1 MTKQKTQL
9 NVCGMIHIAVIVFFM
24 FIFKCFPPFAK
35 ITPNGMEI
43 LGIFLGAVYGWCF
56 YSLLWTSLMGI
67 LAFGFTKTFTMAQA
81 FGLGFGDEFV
91 IMVAGL
97 LFIAAYINQ
106 SGSSMIIIS
115 WLAKRK
121 TAEGRPWVFVALFLL
136 GTLLI
141 SILTDVVL
149 AAILMLPLYRA
160 FAENV
165 GIKPYD
171 PLNSVF
177 LTGILCASS
186 LGDIAM
192 PFKFM
197 PIIFWKTF
205 TSLTG
210 IPVDFS
216 KHVFI
221 VFPAVVAVLLVYV
234 LACKFIVR
242 PDVSVLKNISK
253 LECFNVQASKVQK
266 INLTVIGLLLVSLIL
281 PSILPKDFIITKF
294 FTHLG
299 YAGTVFGF
307 LLFMITFKVDGK
319 SLISLQELAKD
330 FDWAMLMLL
339 VFFIPLATA
348 LPSDDAGI
356 KSSISLFVQPILSG
370 LPPYFFV
377 VALILMVTLLTNF
390 LNNMIVALI
399 FVSILASLDLQAMG
413 LNITVLA
420 IMIMCSSVY
429 AMFSP
434 AASPVSAFIFSQ
446 KDLIR
451 FKDHCLHGLK
461 CCAVILIFSFTIVY
475 WYLTI
480 FM

>member
-1 MTKQKTQL
+1 MKAEKEQTAK
-9 NVCGMIHIAVIVFFM
+9 NVMHMAVIVFFM
-24 FIFKCFPPFAK
+24 FIFKLLPPFAA
-35 ITPNGMEI
+35 ITSEGMEI

-56 YSLLWTSLMGI
+56 YSLLWTSLLGI

-91 IMVAGL
+91 IMVVGL

-106 SGSSMIIIS
+106 SGSSMVIVS
-115 WLAKRK
+115 WLVKRK
-121 TAEGRPWVFVALFLL
+121 IAEGRPWVFLALFLF
-136 GTLLI
+136 GNLLI

-160 FAENV
+160 FAENA

-171 PLNSVF
+171 RLNSVF

-210 IPVDFS
+210 LPVDFS
-216 KHVFI
+216 KHVFV
-221 VFPAVVAVLLVYV
+221 VFPAVVAILLVYV
-234 LACKFIVR
+234 LACRYVVR
-242 PDVSVLKNISK
+242 PDVSVLKNIAS
-253 LECFNVQASKVQK
+253 LECFNVRATKIQK
-266 INLTVIGLLLVSLIL
+266 INLSIIGMLLVSLIL
-281 PSILPKDFIITKF
+281 PSILPKDFFITEF
-294 FTHLG
+294 FARLG
-299 YAGTVFGF
+299 YAGTVFAF
-307 LLFMITFKVDGK
+307 LLVMMTVKVDGK
-319 SLISLQELAKD
+319 SLISIGELAKD
-330 FDWAMLMLL
+330 FDWAMFLLL

-348 LPSDDAGI
+348 LPSDQAGI
-356 KSSISLFVQPILSG
+356 KESISLFVQPILSD
-370 LPPYFFV
+370 LSSYMLV
-377 VALILMVTLLTNF
+377 VVLILMVTVLTNF

-399 FVSILASLDLQAMG
+399 FVSILASLNLEAMG
-413 LNITVLA
+413 LNIVVLA
-420 IMIMCSSVY
+420 VMILCSSVY

-446 KDLIR
+446 KDLITFR
-451 FKDHCLHGLK
+451 AHCMHGLK
-461 CCAVILIFSFTIVY
+461 CCAVIVLFSVTVVY
-475 WYLTI
+475 WYLMC